1 MKRLGAMLLSLCLL
15 LTTCTAFGSESEQK
29 TYIMAGYDGEN
40 TYRTWETNLFFARM
54 EKKTGIHFSFNQYSS
69 SDAWQKA
76 KDSMTKDSE
85 DLPDVLFKAEL
96 TSSECETLYENGV
109 LIDLLPL
116 LEENC
121 PNLWKLL
128 QENPDYLKQIS
139 LSGGQV
145 VALPYIS
152 SAPAQNC
159 MWINKKWLQTLNLD
173 EPTDLNSLVTVLKAF
188 KENDP
193 NQNGKADEIP
203 LAFLGS
209 FDLKF
214 LAHAFGL
221 ICNDYN
227 IFEKDGK
234 AYFMPL
240 EENFRPFI
248 EWCRE
253 MYAVGLLDRDGFTTA
268 DTLRTVSDSDATQTY
283 GIVLTS
289 SPSNIM
295 PSDWLT
301 DYEVLMPLS
310 YDGKQVYRSFIGNLF
325 RGTFAITSKCDDS
338 AALLRWVDTLYGE
351 EGSKLASVGLE
362 NVDYVVDGD
371 GTWRITDSAK
381 ENNYFSAE
389 TLIVSGSTP
398 PGASCDEFQTH
409 YNDSSVAEL
418 SRQLIE
424 LNQIATRP
432 FPYYDLTDAQI
443 AEITPLQ
450 NEIGYYVDMQIAR
463 WVLGEEEISDESFA
477 AFEKTLQDK
486 GLDQFMT
493 FWQNI
498 LDNL

>member
-15 LTTCTAFGSESEQK
+15 LTCTASASEGEQK
-29 TYIMAGYDGEN
+29 TYVMAGYDSET

-54 EKKTGIHFSFNQYSS
+54 EEKTGIRFYFQQYSS
-69 SDAWQKA
+69 SAAWQKA
-76 KDSMTKDSE
+76 KDSMTKDAD

-96 TSSECETLYENGV
+96 SSSECETLYEKGV
-109 LIDLLPL
+109 LIDLMPL

-128 QENPDYLKQIS
+128 TENPDYLKQIS

-152 SAPAQNC
+152 EAPAQNC
-159 MWINKKWLQTLNLD
+159 MWINKKWLQTLKLD
-173 EPTDLNSLVTVLKAF
+173 APTDLESLVTVLKAF
-188 KENDP
+188 KEKDP
-193 NQNGKADEIP
+193 NQNGKEDEIP
-203 LAFLGS
+203 LAFLGP

-221 ICNDYN
+221 TCNDYN
-227 IFEKDGK
+227 IFAQDGEVH
-234 AYFMPL
+234 FMPL

-248 EWCRE
+248 EWGRE
-253 MYAVGLLDRDGFTTA
+253 MYASGLFDRDGFTTA
-268 DTLRTVSDSDATQTY
+268 DTLRTVTDSDATQTY

-289 SPSNIM
+289 SPANIM

-301 DYEVLMPLS
+301 DYEVLMPLT
-310 YDGKQVYRSFIGNLF
+310 YNGRQVYRSFIGSLF
-325 RGTFAITSKCDDS
+325 RGTFAVTSKCDDP

-351 EGSKLASVGLE
+351 EGAKLASVGLE

-371 GTWRITDSAK
+371 GTWRVTDSAK
-381 ENNYFSAE
+381 GNSYFTSE
-389 TLIVSGSTP
+389 TLIISGATP
-398 PGASCDEFQTH
+398 PGASCDEFQTR
-409 YNDSSVAEL
+409 YNDTAVAAL
-418 SRQLIE
+418 SRQLIK
-424 LNQIATRP
+424 LNQIAERP
-432 FPYYDLTDAQI
+432 FPYYDLTDAQA

-463 WVLGEEEISDESFA
+463 WVLGEEEISDASFS
-477 AFEKTLQDK
+477 AFEETLREK
-486 GLDQFMT
+486 GLDRFMT

>member
-15 LTTCTAFGSESEQK
+15 LTCTASASEGEQK
-29 TYIMAGYDGEN
+29 TYVMAGYDGEN

-54 EKKTGIHFSFNQYSS
+54 EEKTGIRFSFQQYSS
-69 SDAWQKA
+69 RAAWQKA
-76 KDSMTKDSE
+76 KASMTKEAD

-96 TSSECETLYENGV
+96 SSSECETLYEKGV
-109 LIDLLPL
+109 LIDVMPL

-128 QENPDYLKQIS
+128 TENPDYLKQIS

-152 SAPAQNC
+152 EAPAQNC
-159 MWINKKWLQTLNLD
+159 MWINKKWLQTLKLD
-173 EPTDLNSLVTVLKAF
+173 APTDLESLVTVLKAF
-188 KENDP
+188 KEKDP

-221 ICNDYN
+221 TCNDYN
-227 IFEKDGK
+227 IFAQDGK
-234 AYFMPL
+234 VYFMPL

-253 MYAVGLLDRDGFTTA
+253 MYASGLFDRDGFTTA
-268 DTLRTVSDSDATQTY
+268 DTLRTVTDSDATQTY

-289 SPSNIM
+289 SPANIM

-301 DYEVLMPLS
+301 DYEVLMPLT
-310 YDGKQVYRSFIGNLF
+310 YNGRQVYRSFIGSLF
-325 RGTFAITSKCDDS
+325 RGTFAVTSKCDDP

-351 EGSKLASVGLE
+351 EGAKLASVGLE

-371 GTWRITDSAK
+371 GTWRVTDSAK
-381 ENNYFSAE
+381 GNSYFTSE
-389 TLIVSGSTP
+389 TLIISGATP
-398 PGASCDEFQTH
+398 PGASCDEFQTR
-409 YNDSSVAEL
+409 YNDTAVAAL
-418 SRQLIE
+418 SRQLIK
-424 LNQIATRP
+424 LNQIAERP
-432 FPYYDLTDAQI
+432 FPYYDLTDAQA

-463 WVLGEEEISDESFA
+463 WVLGEEEISDASFSV
-477 AFEKTLQDK
+477 FEETLREK
-486 GLDQFMT
+486 GLDRFMT

>member
-1 MKRLGAMLLSLCLL
+1 MLLSLCLL
-15 LTTCTAFGSESEQK
+15 LTTCTALASESEQK

-54 EKKTGIHFSFNQYSS
+54 EEKTGIHFSFNQYSS

-76 KDSMTKDSE
+76 KDSMTNDSE

-96 TSSECETLYENGV
+96 TSSECKTLYEKGV

-173 EPTDLNSLVTVLKAF
+173 EPTDLDSLVTVLKAF

-203 LAFLGS
+203 LAFLGP

-221 ICNDYN
+221 TCNDYN

-253 MYAVGLLDRDGFTTA
+253 MYASGLFDRDGFTTA
-268 DTLRTVSDSDATQTY
+268 DTLRTVSDSDAAQTY

-301 DYEVLMPLS
+301 DYEVLMPLY

-325 RGTFAITSKCDDS
+325 RGTFAITSKCDDP

-371 GTWRITDSAK
+371 GTWRVTDSAK
-381 ENNYFSAE
+381 ENTYFSAE

-418 SRQLIE
+418 SKQLIE

-432 FPYYDLTDAQI
+432 FPYYDLTDEQI

-477 AFEKTLQDK
+477 AFEETLQEK